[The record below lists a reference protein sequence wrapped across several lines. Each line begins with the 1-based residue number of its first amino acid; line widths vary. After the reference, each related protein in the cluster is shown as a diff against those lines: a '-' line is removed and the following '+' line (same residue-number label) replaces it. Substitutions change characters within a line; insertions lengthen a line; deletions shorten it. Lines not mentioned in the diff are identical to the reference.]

1 MFKKFCSYYKP
12 HWKLFTLDLI
22 CAFLVA
28 TCNLVYPTLTRSIM
42 NDYVPNKN
50 LQALIIVAVVL
61 LVIYI
66 VKSLLNFVIQ
76 YWGHMVGVRIQ
87 GDMRKE
93 LFTHLEALPFS
104 YFDENKTGTIMSR
117 IINDLMDIAEL
128 AHHGPEDIFLSLITL
143 IGSCILMAVTIDPWL
158 TLIVFI
164 FIPFIIIFAM
174 GRRKKMRN
182 AFKKMREETA
192 QINSQVESSVSGIR
206 VSKAYTASNHEIK
219 AFEKHNEEFKKARGR
234 AFKEMGIFGSGM
246 QFFMDFLYLV
256 ALVAGGLFFYY
267 DKILV
272 GDFASYILY
281 VTMIIS
287 PIRTLVAIY
296 EQIQNG
302 STGFARFM
310 EVINT
315 PAETEKED
323 AIELVD
329 FKESIVFENVSF
341 KYDIK
346 TSEFKDFDPEKLVL
360 SDISFNIEK
369 GKTIALVGP
378 SGGGKTTICHLIPR
392 FYEVL
397 DGSIKIDGED
407 IRNYTRHSLR
417 KQIGMVAQ
425 DVFLFGGTIKDNI
438 QYGNFEASDEEIIEA
453 CKKANIHEFI
463 MSLENGYDTYVGERG
478 VKLSGGQKQRISIAR
493 AFLKNPPILI
503 LDEATSAL
511 DNITEMQI
519 QAALE
524 SLSVGRTTIVV
535 AHRLSTVKNADEI
548 MVISGDG
555 IIEKGNHEELIAL
568 DGVYANLYQYQF
580 KE

>member
-1 MFKKFCSYYKP
+1 MLKKFCSYYKP
-12 HWKLFTLDLI
+12 HLKLFIFDLF

-28 TCNLVYPTLTRSIM
+28 ICNLIYPTLTRNII

-50 LQALIIVAVVL
+50 IQALIIVAIVL
-61 LVIYI
+61 LIIYI
-66 VKSLLNFVIQ
+66 LKGILNFIIQ
-76 YWGHMVGVRIQ
+76 YWGHMVGVYIQ

-93 LFTHLEALPFS
+93 LFAHLEALPFS

-143 IGSCILMAVTIDPWL
+143 IGAGILMAISIDPWL
-158 TLIVFI
+158 TLITFI
-164 FIPFIIIFAM
+164 TIPFIVAYAM
-174 GRRKKMRN
+174 FRRKKMRN
-182 AFKKMREETA
+182 AFKQMREETGI
-192 QINSQVESSVSGIR
+192 INSQVESSVSGIR
-206 VSKAYTASNHEIK
+206 VSKAYTASKHEIK
-219 AFEKHNEEFKKARGR
+219 VFDKHNEEFKNARGK
-234 AFKEMGIFGSGM
+234 AYKEMGIFGSGM
-246 QFFMDFLYLV
+246 QFFMDFLYLI

-267 DKILV
+267 DRING
-272 GDFASYILY
+272 GDFAAYILY

-302 STGFARFM
+302 MTGFARFQEIM
-310 EVINT
+310 NT
-315 PAETEKED
+315 QAELD
-323 AIELVD
+323 DANAIELKEFKKSIIFENVD
-329 FKESIVFENVSF
+329 FK
-341 KYDIK
+341 YDVK
-346 TSEFKDFDPEKLVL
+346 TSEYKDFDPKKLVL
-360 SDISFNIEK
+360 SNISFEISK

-392 FYEVL
+392 FYEIL
-397 DGSIKIDGED
+397 SGSIKIDDVD
-407 IRNYTRHSLR
+407 IRKYTRHSLR

-438 QYGNFEASDEEIIEA
+438 AYGNFQATDEEIIEA
-453 CKKANIHEFI
+453 CKKANIHDFI
-463 MSLENGYDTYVGERG
+463 MNLEEGYDTNVGERG

-511 DNITEMQI
+511 DNMTEMQI

-524 SLSVGRTTIVV
+524 KLSIGRTTIVV

-548 MVISGDG
+548 MVINNEG
-555 IIEKGNHEELIAL
+555 IIEKGNHEDLL
-568 DGVYANLYQYQF
+568 KLNGVYANLYQYQF